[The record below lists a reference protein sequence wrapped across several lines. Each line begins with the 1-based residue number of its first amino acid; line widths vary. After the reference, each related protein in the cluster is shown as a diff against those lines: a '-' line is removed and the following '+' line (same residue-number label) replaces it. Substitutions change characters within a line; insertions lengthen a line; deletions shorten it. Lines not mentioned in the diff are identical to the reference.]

1 MTAWHGFKQVSKAA
15 EAFLDGTSLKIPIA
29 VLNKVIDTADV
40 RRSFPDSLELLI
52 GITGNHRQQ
61 GADGKAPLAARRA
74 SGDCEQTID
83 GKQAAGGHRSG
94 LQALHQVDLF
104 IGVGSTSSYLVQ
116 CSREGHRELT
126 TNA

>member
-52 GITGNHRQQ
+52 GITGNH
-61 GADGKAPLAARRA
+61 
-74 SGDCEQTID
+74 
-83 GKQAAGGHRSG
+83 
-94 LQALHQVDLF
+94 
-104 IGVGSTSSYLVQ
+104 
-116 CSREGHRELT
+116 
-126 TNA
+126 